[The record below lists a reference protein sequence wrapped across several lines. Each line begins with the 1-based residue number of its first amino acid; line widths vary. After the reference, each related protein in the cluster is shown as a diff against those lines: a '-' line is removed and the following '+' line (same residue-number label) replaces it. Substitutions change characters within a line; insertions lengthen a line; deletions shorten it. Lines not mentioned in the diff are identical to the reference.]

1 MIMNIEGE
9 MILYQSDN
17 STQLEVRIEDETVWL
32 TLNQMSELFDRD
44 KSVISRHIQN
54 VFKEKELDR
63 NSVVAKN
70 ATTALDGKIYQVEYF
85 NLDVIISVGYRV
97 KSKRG
102 TQFRIWANRIL
113 KEFLMNGHVVNQR
126 FDRIEKKIFEHDQ
139 KFDLLIKT
147 SLPPKEGIFY
157 EGQIF
162 DAWKFAADIVK
173 SAQKSIVLID
183 NYIDES
189 VLNLMTKRSKGVKVK
204 IYTSKISNELKKD
217 IDKFNAQYESIEVLI
232 FSKSHD
238 RFLIIDN

>member
-1 MIMNIEGE
+1 
-9 MILYQSDN
+9 
-17 STQLEVRIEDETVWL
+17 
-32 TLNQMSELFDRD
+32 
-44 KSVISRHIQN
+44 
-54 VFKEKELDR
+54 
-63 NSVVAKN
+63 
-70 ATTALDGKIYQVEYF
+70 
-85 NLDVIISVGYRV
+85 
-97 KSKRG
+97 
-102 TQFRIWANRIL
+102 
-113 KEFLMNGHVVNQR
+113 MNGHVVNQR
-126 FDRIEKKIFEHDQ
+126 FDRIEKTIFEHDQ

-238 RFLIIDN
+238 RFLIIDNEIVYHIGASLKDLAKKWFAFSKIELNANEMIEKIKN